1 MKCYMLHIKLITFTN
16 MRYIRIITN
25 VQFRIIMSFYER
37 INLNIS
43 KIHKI

>member
-1 MKCYMLHIKLITFTN
+1 MKCYILHIKLITF
-16 MRYIRIITN
+16 YKYEIYQTN

-37 INLNIS
+37 INLNTN